1 MQTPKE
7 STKLNILKAAQ
18 NEFLKEGFAKAS
30 MRRIA
35 KKANVSTSNI
45 YNYFENKEGILKEIV
60 KEMIQSIEAGIVLIS
75 SDDYLEQRLN
85 FSYETIKAR
94 FNFMLDFVD
103 RNRENLELLL
113 FHSNGSEYEN
123 FLDGFI
129 ERLTQLN
136 MKQLEF
142 YKESKGLSNI
152 NAQHFLV
159 RNLISFFLNIFVD
172 MIKNKTSKEE
182 ILNMED
188 SFLKFLHYGSKAILL
203 DTKES

>member
-7 STKLNILKAAQ
+7 STKLNILIAAQ
-18 NEFLKEGFAKAS
+18 NEFLIEGFAKSS

-45 YNYFENKEGILKEIV
+45 YNYFENKEGILKEIL
-60 KEMIQSIEAGIVLIS
+60 KEMIHSIELGIKLIS

-85 FSYETIKAR
+85 FSYETIKSR
-94 FNFMLDFVD
+94 FNFMLDFVE
-103 RNRENLELLL
+103 RNRENLDLLL

-123 FLDGFI
+123 FLDEFI
-129 ERLTQLN
+129 ERLTLLN
-136 MKQLEF
+136 MKQLDF
-142 YKESKGLSNI
+142 YKESKGLNNI
-152 NAQHFLV
+152 NAKHFFV

-172 MIKNKTSKEE
+172 MIKNKTSKED

-203 DTKES
+203 DISES